1 MGLRLIG
8 ITLGITVLTY
18 PQALALV
25 LEAARP
31 LEPRVAALAAAAGAV
46 TAEALAARVPVP
58 GFANAAMDGFALRAA
73 DTARASDGA
82 PVTLPVAG
90 SLPAGTGAPAQ
101 PGPPGSVWEIM
112 TGAPLPPGCDAVVPV
127 EQVSIGG
134 GRPGERPATPP
145 RSITLSGISEPGR
158 NVRQAGEDFTAGSPV
173 LPAGHLLDGAA
184 LMALAASGHD
194 QVLVRRAPRISLL
207 TTGSELKAAGR
218 PEGAR
223 IRDANGPYLAAQVA
237 AAGGELAAVAT
248 VGDEASGLESALA
261 AAATGADLILTT
273 GGVSAGRLDLVPAAL
288 RALGA
293 EILFHKVA
301 IRPGKPVLLARLP
314 GGTLVFGLPGNPVA
328 VAVGFRF
335 FVVPALRALG
345 GLPPEATVTATC
357 TTPLR
362 ARGDV
367 RFFAKARASVTA
379 AGRLEV
385 AVLPGQ
391 ESFRIAPLVASNAWA
406 VLPEGQPALEPGEAV
421 EIVSQHPGGCWRF

>member
-1 MGLRLIG
+1 M
-8 ITLGITVLTY
+8 LTY

-31 LEPRVAALAAAAGAV
+31 LEPRIVALAAGAGAV
-46 TAEALAARVPVP
+46 TAEALVARVPVP

-73 DTARASDGA
+73 DSAGVSESG

-90 SLPAGTGAPAQ
+90 SLPAGAAAPDQ
-101 PGPPGSVWEIM
+101 PGPAGSAWEIM
-112 TGAPLPPGCDAVVPV
+112 TGAPLPPGCDAVLPV

-134 GRPGERPATPP
+134 GRPSERPATPP
-145 RSITLSGISEPGR
+145 RSITLTGPSEPGR
-158 NVRQAGEDFTAGSPV
+158 NVRQAGEDFTTGSPV

-194 QVLVRRAPRISLL
+194 QVLVRRAPRITLL
-207 TTGSELKAAGR
+207 TTGSELQGGGR

-237 AAGGELAAVAT
+237 AAGAELASVAT
-248 VGDEASGLESALA
+248 VGDETRSLERSLTA
-261 AAATGADLILTT
+261 AAASADLILTT

-288 RALGA
+288 RSLGA

-301 IRPGKPVLLARLP
+301 IRPGKPVLMARLP
-314 GGTLVFGLPGNPVA
+314 GGQLVFGLPGNPIA

-335 FVVPALRALG
+335 FVVPALRALR
-345 GLPPEATVTATC
+345 GLPAETTVTATC

-367 RFFAKARASVTA
+367 RFFAKASASVTA

-406 VLPEGQPALEPGEAV
+406 VLPEGRPALEPEDTV